1 MRAAPTGRRAVLLVV
16 AFVALAAVLA
26 TAHSHTRAATARSQE
41 LPGLWALE
49 VTPEFAPLVRARL
62 LALAKKRG
70 LNTLVLNRHLSD
82 RQKRRVRSV
91 ARRFGLRA
99 VQLRRRVCEREV
111 TLCAVVTRT
120 AAAAERLSRSRHV
133 DIVVL
138 RLRGPKPV
146 PRLTEKYVRAA
157 SGTAS
162 ARLLLLPTLR
172 PRFARASWR
181 RATSTVAGVPFV
193 DLGVRPSGRSSRRAV
208 GLFLGVLPP
217 RPGAVIFRGD
227 FETGNHLAVD
237 VGCAVREHRRS
248 LDWVLG
254 ARDDQRAI
262 RGRRAGKLRGAL
274 RPPRGSKRLHRL
286 RNPRQAPDRSRKRR
300 LLRADGALPE
310 RLARTLTRRLGPLA
324 RTAQLRED
332 LGRLR

>member
-1 MRAAPTGRRAVLLVV
+1 MRAVPTGRRAVLLL
-16 AFVALAAVLA
+16 AVALAALAVVLA

-82 RQKRRVRSV
+82 EQKRRVRSV

-99 VQLRRRVCEREV
+99 VQLRRRACEREV
-111 TLCAVVTRT
+111 TLCAVVART
-120 AAAAERLSRSRHV
+120 AVAVEQLSRSRYV

-146 PRLTEKYVRAA
+146 PRLTERYVRAA

-172 PRFARASWR
+172 PRLRPCVLAQGNLGRRRRPIRRPRREAERPVEQARRRTLPR
-181 RATSTVAGVPFV
+181 RAASAAWGGCVP
-193 DLGVRPSGRSSRRAV
+193 R
-208 GLFLGVLPP
+208 
-217 RPGAVIFRGD
+217 
-227 FETGNHLAVD
+227 
-237 VGCAVREHRRS
+237 
-248 LDWVLG
+248 
-254 ARDDQRAI
+254 
-262 RGRRAGKLRGAL
+262 
-274 RPPRGSKRLHRL
+274 
-286 RNPRQAPDRSRKRR
+286 
-300 LLRADGALPE
+300 
-310 RLARTLTRRLGPLA
+310 
-324 RTAQLRED
+324 
-332 LGRLR
+332 